1 MLALQKPWVEVP
13 IQTQTPSCLFNG
25 GKQPLEKAFADSSG
39 CYLSFIVAYI
49 NKCLFSGVY

>member
-13 IQTQTPSCLFNG
+13 IQTQTPSCLSNG